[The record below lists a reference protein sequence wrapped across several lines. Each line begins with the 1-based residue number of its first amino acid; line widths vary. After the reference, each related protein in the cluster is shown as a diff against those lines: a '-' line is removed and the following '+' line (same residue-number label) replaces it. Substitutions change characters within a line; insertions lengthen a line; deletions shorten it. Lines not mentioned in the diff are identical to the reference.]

1 MDMSLN
7 FITIIKE
14 TEGCSSKMEKFSI
27 NNRNLSDNIFF
38 ESIIQ
43 KSAFAIKHS
52 IKDYYTHNDE
62 PKDYLKQVIKDIRR
76 AQKVVYEQRA
86 FYVVRGE
93 NKCVGWIFFDD
104 HVYSFDEYYQ
114 DCPIFANL
122 LK

>member
-1 MDMSLN
+1 
-7 FITIIKE
+7 
-14 TEGCSSKMEKFSI
+14 MEKFSI
-27 NNRNLSDNIFF
+27 DNKNLSDNIFF

-76 AQKVVYEQRA
+76 AQKAVYKERA
-86 FYVVRGE
+86 FYIVRGE
-93 NKCVGWIFFDD
+93 NKCVAWIFFDD

-114 DCPIFANL
+114 DCPIFASL